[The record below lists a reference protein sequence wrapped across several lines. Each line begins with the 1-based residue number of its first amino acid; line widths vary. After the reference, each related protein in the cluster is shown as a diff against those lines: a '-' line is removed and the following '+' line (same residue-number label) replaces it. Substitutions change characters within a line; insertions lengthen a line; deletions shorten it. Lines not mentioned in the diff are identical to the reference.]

1 MILDTNIIVW
11 VLRAH
16 PRAVAFVDRL
26 PVAERNVS
34 AISHMELLRGCR
46 DRLDMERTIRLI
58 EEELGETVP
67 VDEKMT
73 KLAIDL
79 MKEYALARRPGIPD
93 LLIAATAITRGEM
106 LATENVKD
114 FQYIPGLRLKPFV
127 R

>member
-16 PRAVAFVDRL
+16 PRAVAFVDRV
-26 PVAERNVS
+26 PVAERNLS
-34 AISHMELLRGCR
+34 SISHMELLRGCR
-46 DRLDMERTIRLI
+46 DKLDMERTIRLI

-67 VDEKMT
+67 VDEQMT
-73 KLAIDL
+73 TLAIDL

-93 LLIAATAITRGEM
+93 LLIAATAMTRGEV
-106 LATENVKD
+106 LATENLKD

>member
-16 PRAVAFVDRL
+16 PRAIAFVDRL
-26 PVAERNVS
+26 PLAERNVS
-34 AISHMELLRGCR
+34 SISHMELLRGCR
-46 DRLDMERTIRLI
+46 DKLDMEQTLRLI

-79 MKEYALARRPGIPD
+79 MKKYALARRPGVPD
-93 LLIAATAITRGEM
+93 LLIAATAMTRGEV

-114 FQYIPGLRLKPFV
+114 FQYIPGLRLKPFI

>member
-26 PVAERNVS
+26 PVAERNLS
-34 AISHMELLRGCR
+34 SISHMELLRGCR
-46 DRLDMERTIRLI
+46 DKLDMERTSRLI

-73 KLAIDL
+73 RLAIDL

-93 LLIAATAITRGEM
+93 LFIAATAIARGEV

>member
-1 MILDTNIIVW
+1 LILDTNIIVW

-26 PVAERNVS
+26 PVAERNLS
-34 AISHMELLRGCR
+34 SISHMELLRGCR
-46 DRLDMERTIRLI
+46 DKLDMERTIRLI

-73 KLAIDL
+73 NLAIDL
-79 MKEYALARRPGIPD
+79 MEEYALARRPGVPV
-93 LLIAATAITRGEM
+93 LLIAATAITRGEV

-114 FQYIPGLRLKPFV
+114 FEYIPGLRLKPFV

>member
-26 PVAERNVS
+26 PVAERNLS
-34 AISHMELLRGCR
+34 SISHIELLRGCR
-46 DRLDMERTIRLI
+46 DKLDMERTIRLI

-79 MKEYALARRPGIPD
+79 MKEHALARRPGIPD
-93 LLIAATAITRGEM
+93 LLIAATAMTRGEV
-106 LATENVKD
+106 LATENLKD

>member
-1 MILDTNIIVW
+1 
-11 VLRAH
+11 
-16 PRAVAFVDRL
+16 
-26 PVAERNVS
+26 
-34 AISHMELLRGCR
+34 MELLRGCR
-46 DRLDMERTIRLI
+46 DKLDMERTIRLI

-79 MKEYALARRPGIPD
+79 MKKYALAKRPGIPD
-93 LLIAATAITRGEM
+93 LLIAATAMTRGEV

>member
-1 MILDTNIIVW
+1 LILDTNIIVW

-16 PRAVAFVDRL
+16 PRAIAFVDRL
-26 PVAERNVS
+26 PLAERNVS
-34 AISHMELLRGCR
+34 SISHMELLRGCR
-46 DRLDMERTIRLI
+46 DKLDMEQTLRLI

-79 MKEYALARRPGIPD
+79 MKKYALARRPGVPD
-93 LLIAATAITRGEM
+93 LLIAATAMTRGEV

-114 FQYIPGLRLKPFV
+114 FQYIPGLRLKPFI

>member
-1 MILDTNIIVW
+1 LILDTNIIVW

-26 PVAERNVS
+26 PVAERNLS
-34 AISHMELLRGCR
+34 SISHIELLRGCR
-46 DRLDMERTIRLI
+46 DKLDMERTIRLI

-93 LLIAATAITRGEM
+93 LLIAATAMTRGEV
-106 LATENVKD
+106 LATENLKD